1 MMNGRAVQSNFEQQI
16 VTSAGTAF
24 AFAIKV
30 LLALATATVYRQ
42 YLWYSMRAES
52 VEIRPTDSMFGI
64 LGNLWGFINVRF

>member
-1 MMNGRAVQSNFEQQI
+1 MMNGQAVQSNFEQQI

-42 YLWYSMRAES
+42 YL
-52 VEIRPTDSMFGI
+52 
-64 LGNLWGFINVRF
+64 